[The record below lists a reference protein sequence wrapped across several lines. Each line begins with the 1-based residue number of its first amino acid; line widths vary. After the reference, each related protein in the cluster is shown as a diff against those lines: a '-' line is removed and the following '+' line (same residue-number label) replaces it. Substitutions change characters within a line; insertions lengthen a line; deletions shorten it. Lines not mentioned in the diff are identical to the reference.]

1 MSYPSN
7 NASRPGGPSNRPN
20 QASDLYSGLRI
31 DGSKP
36 YDPVEEGQKLVDL
49 LETHNKL
56 RGFTTSQLRKVLSA
70 AIVVKNRIDRELG
83 ENDQLTA
90 AIADEVQYLRVKLI
104 YQMGREQEIKYCLSN
119 MSVDLPA
126 VIKNIGTDKNRFDRF
141 FRLLESIVA
150 FKKFKCG
157 DKG

>member
-1 MSYPSN
+1 MAYPN
-7 NASRPGGPSNRPN
+7 NNSSRPGGPSNRPY
-20 QASDLYSGLRI
+20 QAPAMYSGPKI

-49 LETHNKL
+49 LETNNML
-56 RGFTTSQLRKVLSA
+56 RDFTTSQLRKVLSS

-83 ENDQLTA
+83 ENDLLTA

-104 YQMGREQEIKYCLSN
+104 YQMGREQKIKRCLGD

-126 VIKNIGTDKNRFDRF
+126 VIKNIGTNKNRFDQF

-150 FKKFKCG
+150 FKKFKG
-157 DKG
+157 GE